1 MATNWKTTLW
11 DIILTILTLGISHIQ
26 KRKKRLEEEGNKKS
40 TKQPSENYSFTFIVY
55 ISGSNQPLI
64 LLSRCALV
72 AQINK
77 IPLKNKTQNT
87 LNQCSGFLA
96 L

>member
-1 MATNWKTTLW
+1 MVGFL
-11 DIILTILTLGISHIQ
+11 IIHICETFV
-26 KRKKRLEEEGNKKS
+26 KHE
-40 TKQPSENYSFTFIVY
+40 TK

-87 LNQCSGFLA
+87 LNQCFGFLA

>member
-40 TKQPSENYSFTFIVY
+40 TKQPSEN
-55 ISGSNQPLI
+55 
-64 LLSRCALV
+64 
-72 AQINK
+72 
-77 IPLKNKTQNT
+77 
-87 LNQCSGFLA
+87 
-96 L
+96 